1 MMMYR
6 ICTVVVPAVFFFL
19 SCRAVAETITV
30 CAVGCDHTSI
40 NEAIDVANNGD
51 IIQLSAESYQ
61 EGTVIDTQGKAI
73 TLLGATDK
81 EGRPNSR
88 LNGQNTHGVLQCVN
102 NEGPGTVF
110 ENLVVQRGFSYNGG
124 GMNISSTSP
133 STGPT
138 LRNCLFANNTATWRG
153 GGIHNASLSANV
165 APSVINCTFAHN
177 HAGNTG
183 GGMTNI
189 NSSPTLTNCT
199 FLGNTA
205 ENDGGGIDNMFE
217 TILTLIN
224 CRFEENL
231 PNDFDGMIA
240 SATFAPTV
248 TGDIDGDGDYDEDD
262 VRLAMAEFSIIEAG
276 PCPSDIN
283 GDGQVD
289 GQDLAALLA
298 AWGLPCDG

>member
-1 MMMYR
+1 MTTR
-6 ICTVVVPAVFFFL
+6 LC
-19 SCRAVAETITV
+19 AVALVLAGLNLSHAAAEDTITV
-30 CAVGCDHTSI
+30 CSSGCDFTSI

-124 GMNISSTSP
+124 GMNISSTPP

-153 GGIHNASLSANV
+153 GGIHNASLSPNAT
-165 APSVINCTFAHN
+165 PSLINCTFAHN

-262 VRLAMAEFSIIEAG
+262 ARLAMAEFSIIEAG
-276 PCPSDIN
+276 PCPADIN
-283 GDGQVD
+283 GDGVVD
-289 GQDLAALLA
+289 AQDLTEVLA
-298 AWGLPCDG
+298 AWQEPCEG